1 MKDDCPTQ
9 GWSITFIMA
18 TTELVTWLLG
28 IGGYTGVIGSLAIL
42 YLYPTFPRNL
52 LPFLMIAP
60 LVSASAFY
68 LFFQTLYLTLG
79 FAVRVFESM
88 LNENITI
95 MLIATIF
102 IGGETLFVSY
112 IIYRYLFMRSP
123 EEENVAAD
131 EVIDDAEGAENAET
145 EEDEADIE
153 AFSENE
159 DDASEGD
166 EETHTVDALNTAA
179 CVDCD
184 NECTNCMP
192 ALIPAD
198 KSNTVM
204 REDGVCSL
212 NADIT
217 NTQAWKD
224 LVTEVDAN
232 EKAWK
237 NMVTEVDTKI
247 D

>member
-1 MKDDCPTQ
+1 
-9 GWSITFIMA
+9 
-18 TTELVTWLLG
+18 
-28 IGGYTGVIGSLAIL
+28 
-42 YLYPTFPRNL
+42 
-52 LPFLMIAP
+52 MIAP

-68 LFFQTLYLTLG
+68 LFFQTLYLILG
-79 FAVRVFESM
+79 FAVNVFESM

-95 MLIATIF
+95 MLISTIF

-153 AFSENE
+153 AFSDNE
-159 DDASEGD
+159 DDVSEGAK
-166 EETHTVDALNTAA
+166 ETHTVDALNTAA

-184 NECTNCMP
+184 DECTNCMP
-192 ALIPAD
+192 ALIPID
-198 KSNTVM
+198 KPNDEIC
-204 REDGVCSL
+204 EDGVCSL
-212 NADIT
+212 NTGIT

-224 LVTEVDAN
+224 IAEVDA
-232 EKAWK
+232 
-237 NMVTEVDTKI
+237 KI